1 MVKLSYALFAF
12 FVLALFVMPVS
23 AMQSNTPLP
32 HGRSNATLA
41 FPGLNATRGAH
52 PITANPQNA
61 NSVINEIRNR
71 FAEAGRPI
79 ALNTSDINATI
90 GQRLDR
96 IQNRDQD
103 ARQTEELLVQANG
116 FLKNLNSTQ
125 HQKLAMAVFGFIN
138 KSLENRVDAASRFET
153 RGMNPAMFAD
163 YNASVEDIK
172 DRIMSANSSQERRM
186 LINQANRE
194 WADFKKMVVKQAA
207 LARVLNATVK
217 AQAALDKLN
226 VIISN
231 LSQNGVNTTKLEN
244 ISNRV
249 QKRIDAARQQ
259 NITLRQAEW
268 NLAYARDGLVHLANQ
283 VRRAVRADPVEDMQ
297 ERKEPKGLDVED
309 ETDITMPRPTITPTP
324 TATVEA
330 TATPTPTPVANATAS
345 Q

>member
-1 MVKLSYALFAF
+1 M
-12 FVLALFVMPVS
+12 
-23 AMQSNTPLP
+23 
-32 HGRSNATLA
+32 
-41 FPGLNATRGAH
+41 
-52 PITANPQNA
+52 
-61 NSVINEIRNR
+61 INEIRNR